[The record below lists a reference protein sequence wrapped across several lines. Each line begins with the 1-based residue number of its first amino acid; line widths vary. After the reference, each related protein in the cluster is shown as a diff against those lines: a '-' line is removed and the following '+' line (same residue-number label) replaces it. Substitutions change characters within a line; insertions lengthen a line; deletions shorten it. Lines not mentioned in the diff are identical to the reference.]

1 MRLRINEMKGI
12 YLFGGFMKRLT
23 TLLSALVAMMSTNV
37 FAEYGLNMTKGV
49 TEISGDIYWLH
60 MMVFWV
66 CVAIAVVVFGAMFY
80 SVFAHRKSKGAV
92 AAQFHE
98 STKAELIWTI
108 VPMII
113 LIAMAVPASKTLI
126 DLEDT
131 TKAEMTVKITGH
143 QWKWQ
148 YDYPKEGISFIS
160 NLAQSSKD
168 LVRDS
173 ESLISGATSM
183 SKAEAS
189 NAESRAKN
197 ANYLLE
203 VDNHLVLPS
212 GTPIRFLITS
222 NDVIHNWWV
231 PAFGVKQDANP
242 GFINDAWAEIPVGK
256 EGTYR
261 GQCAELCGKDHGFMP
276 IVVDVVSKADY
287 AKWVSKQQAAAVAA
301 VASATKTW
309 SKDELMAQGESVYNT
324 NCAGCHKK
332 DGSGMPPIFPAM
344 KGSPIANGAAA
355 DHMNIVLNGKGAMP
369 LFKMLGDADLA
380 AVITYERN
388 AFGNTGSVVQPSDVK
403 SAR

>member
-37 FAEYGLNMTKGV
+37 FAEYGLNMTEGV
-49 TEISGDIYWLH
+49 TSISHDIYDLH

-66 CVAIAVVVFGAMFY
+66 CVAIAVIVFGVMAY
-80 SVFAHRKSKGAV
+80 SIFAHRQSKGAV
-92 AAQFHE
+92 AANFHE
-98 STKAELIWTI
+98 STKAELVWTI
-108 VPMII
+108 VPIII
-113 LIAMAVPASKTLI
+113 LVGMAIPASQVLI

-131 TKAEMTVKITGH
+131 TKAEMNVKITGH

-148 YDYPKEGISFIS
+148 YDYPEEGISFIS
-160 NLAQSSKD
+160 NLAQSHKEVVTGTD
-168 LVRDS
+168 ADR
-173 ESLISGATSM
+173 ESVG
-183 SKAEAS
+183 
-189 NAESRAKN
+189 
-197 ANYLLE
+197 NYLLE
-203 VDNHLVLPS
+203 VDKHLVLPVDTS
-212 GTPIRFLITS
+212 IRFLITS

-242 GFINDAWAEIPVGK
+242 GFINDAWAKIDKIGI
-256 EGTYR
+256 YR

-276 IVVDVVSKADY
+276 IVVDVKSKADY
-287 AKWVSKQQAAAVAA
+287 AKWVSEQQAAAAAA

-309 SKDELMAQGESVYNT
+309 SKDELMVQGESVYNT

>member
-80 SVFAHRKSKGAV
+80 SMFAHRKSKGAV

-98 STKAELIWTI
+98 STKAELVWTI

-148 YDYPKEGISFIS
+148 YDYPEEGISFIS
-160 NLAQSSKD
+160 NLAKTSKD
-168 LVRDS
+168 SVAAD
-173 ESLISGATSM
+173 I
-183 SKAEAS
+183 
-189 NAESRAKN
+189 KN
-197 ANYLLE
+197 LNTDNYKTGSADVGENYLLE

-256 EGTYR
+256 EATYR

-276 IVVDVVSKADY
+276 IVVEVVSKANY
-287 AKWVSKQQAAAVAA
+287 AKWVAEKQAESAAA

-309 SKDELMAQGESVYNT
+309 SKADLMAKGKTVYDT
-324 NCAGCHKK
+324 NCAGCH
-332 DGSGMPPIFPAM
+332 GATGAGIPGLFPAM
-344 KGSPIANGAAA
+344 KGSPVANGPAA
-355 DHMNIVLNGKGAMP
+355 DHMNIVINGKGGMP
-369 LFKMLGDADLA
+369 QFKMLDDNDLA

-388 AFGNTGSVVQPSDVK
+388 AFGNTGSVVQPSDVT

>member
-37 FAEYGLNMTKGV
+37 FAEYGLNMTEGV
-49 TEISGDIYWLH
+49 TSISHDIYDLH

-66 CVAIAVVVFGAMFY
+66 CVVIAVVVFGAMFY

-98 STKAELIWTI
+98 STKAELVWTI
-108 VPMII
+108 VPVII
-113 LIAMAVPASKTLI
+113 LVGMAIPASKVLI

-131 TKAEMTVKITGH
+131 TKAEMSVKITGH

-148 YDYPKEGISFIS
+148 YDYPEEGISFIS
-160 NLAQSSKD
+160 NLAQSHKD
-168 LVRDS
+168 VVTGTDADR
-173 ESLISGATSM
+173 
-183 SKAEAS
+183 EAVG
-189 NAESRAKN
+189 
-197 ANYLLE
+197 NYLLE
-203 VDNHLVLPS
+203 VDKHLVLPVDTS
-212 GTPIRFLITS
+212 IRFLITS

-242 GFINDAWAEIPVGK
+242 GFINDAWAKVDEI
-256 EGTYR
+256 GTYR

-287 AKWVSKQQAAAVAA
+287 AKWVSEQQAAAAAA

-332 DGSGMPPIFPAM
+332 DGSGMPPVFPAM

-355 DHMNIVLNGKGAMP
+355 DHMDIVLNGKGAMP

>member
-1 MRLRINEMKGI
+1 MRNISIIYNSFLMRLRINEMKGI

-37 FAEYGLNMTKGV
+37 FAEYGLNMTEGV
-49 TEISGDIYWLH
+49 TSISHDIYDLH

-66 CVAIAVVVFGAMFY
+66 CVVIAVVVFGAMFY

-98 STKAELIWTI
+98 STKAELVWTI
-108 VPMII
+108 VPVII
-113 LIAMAVPASKTLI
+113 LVGMAIPASKVLI

-131 TKAEMTVKITGH
+131 TKAEMSVKITGH

-148 YDYPKEGISFIS
+148 YDYPEEGISFIS
-160 NLAQSSKD
+160 NLAQSHKD
-168 LVRDS
+168 VVTGTDADR
-173 ESLISGATSM
+173 
-183 SKAEAS
+183 EAVG
-189 NAESRAKN
+189 
-197 ANYLLE
+197 NYLLE
-203 VDNHLVLPS
+203 VDKHLVLPVDTS
-212 GTPIRFLITS
+212 IRFLITS

-242 GFINDAWAEIPVGK
+242 GFINDAWAKVDEI
-256 EGTYR
+256 GTYR

-287 AKWVSKQQAAAVAA
+287 AKWVSEQQAAAAAA

-332 DGSGMPPIFPAM
+332 DGSGMPPVFPAM

-355 DHMNIVLNGKGAMP
+355 DHMDIVLNGKGAMP

>member
-1 MRLRINEMKGI
+1 MRSRINEIKGI

-37 FAEYGLNMTKGV
+37 FAEYGLNMTEGV
-49 TEISGDIYWLH
+49 TSISHDIYDLH

-66 CVAIAVVVFGAMFY
+66 CVVIAVVVFGAMFY

-98 STKAELIWTI
+98 STKAELLWTI
-108 VPMII
+108 VPVII
-113 LIAMAVPASKTLI
+113 LVGMAIPASKVLI

-131 TKAEMTVKITGH
+131 TKAEMSVKITGH

-160 NLAQSSKD
+160 NLAQSHKD
-168 LVRDS
+168 VVTGTD
-173 ESLISGATSM
+173 
-183 SKAEAS
+183 AEREAVG
-189 NAESRAKN
+189 
-197 ANYLLE
+197 NYLLE
-203 VDNHLVLPS
+203 VDKHLVLPVDTS
-212 GTPIRFLITS
+212 IRFLITS

-242 GFINDAWAEIPVGK
+242 GFINDAWAKIDEI
-256 EGTYR
+256 GTYR

-287 AKWVSKQQAAAVAA
+287 AKWVAEQQAAAAA
-301 VASATKTW
+301 AAASATKTW
-309 SKDELMAQGESVYNT
+309 SKDELMAQGEGVYNT

-332 DGSGMPPIFPAM
+332 DGSGMPPVFPAM

-355 DHMNIVLNGKGAMP
+355 DHMDIVLNGKGAMP
-369 LFKMLGDADLA
+369 LFKMLGDSDLA

>member
-37 FAEYGLNMTKGV
+37 FAEYGLNMTEGV
-49 TEISGDIYWLH
+49 TSISHDIYDLH

-66 CVAIAVVVFGAMFY
+66 CVAIAVIVFGVMAY
-80 SVFAHRKSKGAV
+80 SIFAHRQSKGAV
-92 AAQFHE
+92 AANFHE
-98 STKAELIWTI
+98 STKAELVWTI
-108 VPMII
+108 VPIII
-113 LIAMAVPASKTLI
+113 LVGMAIPASQVLI

-131 TKAEMTVKITGH
+131 TKAEMNVKITGH

-148 YDYPKEGISFIS
+148 YDYPEEGISFIS
-160 NLAQSSKD
+160 NLAQSHKEVVTGTD
-168 LVRDS
+168 ADR
-173 ESLISGATSM
+173 ESVG
-183 SKAEAS
+183 
-189 NAESRAKN
+189 
-197 ANYLLE
+197 NYLLE
-203 VDNHLVLPS
+203 VDNHLVLPVDTS
-212 GTPIRFLITS
+212 IRFLITS

-242 GFINDAWAEIPVGK
+242 GFINDAWAKIDKIGI
-256 EGTYR
+256 YR

-276 IVVDVVSKADY
+276 IVVDVRSKADY
-287 AKWVSKQQAAAVAA
+287 AKWVSEQQAAAAAA

-309 SKDELMAQGESVYNT
+309 SKDELMVQGESVYNT

>member
-1 MRLRINEMKGI
+1 MRLRINEIKGI

-37 FAEYGLNMTKGV
+37 FAEYGLNMTEGV
-49 TEISGDIYWLH
+49 TSISHDIYDLH

-66 CVAIAVVVFGAMFY
+66 CVVIAVVVFGAMFY

-98 STKAELIWTI
+98 STKAELLWTI
-108 VPMII
+108 VPVII
-113 LIAMAVPASKTLI
+113 LVGMAIPASKVLI

-131 TKAEMTVKITGH
+131 TKAEMSVKITGH

-148 YDYPKEGISFIS
+148 YDYPEEGISFIS
-160 NLAQSSKD
+160 NLAQSHKD
-168 LVRDS
+168 VVTGTD
-173 ESLISGATSM
+173 
-183 SKAEAS
+183 AEREAVG
-189 NAESRAKN
+189 
-197 ANYLLE
+197 NYLLE
-203 VDNHLVLPS
+203 VDKHLVLPVDTS
-212 GTPIRFLITS
+212 IRFLITS

-242 GFINDAWAEIPVGK
+242 GFINDAWAKVDEI
-256 EGTYR
+256 GTYR

-287 AKWVSKQQAAAVAA
+287 AKWVAEQQAAAAA
-301 VASATKTW
+301 AAASATKTW
-309 SKDELMAQGESVYNT
+309 SKDELMAQGEGVYNT

-332 DGSGMPPIFPAM
+332 DGSGMPPVFPAM

-355 DHMNIVLNGKGAMP
+355 DHMDIVLNGKGAMP
-369 LFKMLGDADLA
+369 LFKMLGDSDLA

>member
-1 MRLRINEMKGI
+1 MKKLAKVVASVI
-12 YLFGGFMKRLT
+12 ALT
-23 TLLSALVAMMSTNV
+23 STAV
-37 FAEYGLNMTKGV
+37 FSEYGLNMTKGV
-49 TEISGDIYWLH
+49 TSISRDIYDLH

-66 CVAIAVVVFGAMFY
+66 CVVIAVIVFGAMFY

-98 STKAELIWTI
+98 STKAEILWTLIP
-108 VPMII
+108 VVI
-113 LIAMAVPASKTLI
+113 LIGMAIPATATLI

-131 TKAEMTVKITGH
+131 SKAEMSIKVTGH

-148 YDYPKEGISFIS
+148 YDYPEEGISFMS
-160 NLAQSSKD
+160 NLAKSSKN
-168 LVRDS
+168 
-173 ESLISGATSM
+173 SLRKDI
-183 SKAEAS
+183 KDKPE
-189 NAESRAKN
+189 
-197 ANYLLE
+197 NYLLE
-203 VDNHLVLPS
+203 VDKHLVIPVDTS
-212 GTPIRFLITS
+212 VRFLITS

-242 GFINDAWAEIPVGK
+242 GFINDAWAQADVI
-256 EGTYR
+256 GTYR

-287 AKWVSKQQAAAVAA
+287 AIWVAKEQAAAAAA

-309 SKDELMAQGESVYNT
+309 TTSELMTKGKDVYET

-344 KGSPIANGAAA
+344 IGSPIANGQASE
-355 DHMNIVLNGKGAMP
+355 HVNLVLHGKGGMP
-369 LFKMLGDADLA
+369 AFKMLGDADLA
-380 AVITYERN
+380 SVITYERN
-388 AFGNTGSVVQPSDVK
+388 GFGNTGSVVQPSDIK

>member
-1 MRLRINEMKGI
+1 
-12 YLFGGFMKRLT
+12 
-23 TLLSALVAMMSTNV
+23 
-37 FAEYGLNMTKGV
+37 
-49 TEISGDIYWLH
+49 
-60 MMVFWV
+60 
-66 CVAIAVVVFGAMFY
+66 MFY

-98 STKAELIWTI
+98 STKAELVWTI
-108 VPMII
+108 VPVII
-113 LIAMAVPASKTLI
+113 LVGMAIPASKVLI

-131 TKAEMTVKITGH
+131 TKAEMSVKITGH

-148 YDYPKEGISFIS
+148 YDYPEEGISFIS
-160 NLAQSSKD
+160 NLAQSHKD
-168 LVRDS
+168 VVTGTDADR
-173 ESLISGATSM
+173 
-183 SKAEAS
+183 EAVG
-189 NAESRAKN
+189 
-197 ANYLLE
+197 NYLLE
-203 VDNHLVLPS
+203 VDKHLVLPVDTS
-212 GTPIRFLITS
+212 IRFLITS

-242 GFINDAWAEIPVGK
+242 GFINDAWAKVDEI
-256 EGTYR
+256 GTYR

-287 AKWVSKQQAAAVAA
+287 AKWVSEQQAAAAAA

-309 SKDELMAQGESVYNT
+309 SKDELMVQGESVYNT

>member
-1 MRLRINEMKGI
+1 MKKLAKVVASVI
-12 YLFGGFMKRLT
+12 ALT
-23 TLLSALVAMMSTNV
+23 STAV
-37 FAEYGLNMTKGV
+37 FSEYGLNMTKGV
-49 TEISGDIYWLH
+49 TSISRDIYDLH

-66 CVAIAVVVFGAMFY
+66 CVVIAVIVFGAMFY

-98 STKAELIWTI
+98 STKAEILWTLIP
-108 VPMII
+108 VVI
-113 LIAMAVPASKTLI
+113 LIGMAIPATTTLI

-131 TKAEMTVKITGH
+131 SKAEMSIKVTGH

-148 YDYPKEGISFIS
+148 YDYPEEGISFMS
-160 NLAQSSKD
+160 NLAKSSKD
-168 LVRDS
+168 
-173 ESLISGATSM
+173 SLRKDI
-183 SKAEAS
+183 KDKPE
-189 NAESRAKN
+189 
-197 ANYLLE
+197 NYLLE
-203 VDNHLVLPS
+203 VDKRLVIPVD
-212 GTPIRFLITS
+212 TAVRFLITS

-242 GFINDAWAEIPVGK
+242 GFINDAWAQADVI
-256 EGTYR
+256 GTYR

-287 AKWVSKQQAAAVAA
+287 AIWVAKEQAAAAAA

-309 SKDELMAQGESVYNT
+309 TTSELMTKGKDVYET

-344 KGSPIANGAAA
+344 IGSPIANGQASE
-355 DHMNIVLNGKGAMP
+355 HVNLVLHGKGGMP
-369 LFKMLGDADLA
+369 AFKMLGDADLA
-380 AVITYERN
+380 SVITYERN
-388 AFGNTGSVVQPSDVK
+388 GFGNTGSVVQPSDIK

>member
-1 MRLRINEMKGI
+1 MRLRINEIKGI

-37 FAEYGLNMTKGV
+37 FAEYGLNMTEGV
-49 TEISGDIYWLH
+49 TSISHDIYDLH

-66 CVAIAVVVFGAMFY
+66 CVVIAVVVFGAMFY

-98 STKAELIWTI
+98 STKAELLWTI
-108 VPMII
+108 VPVII
-113 LIAMAVPASKTLI
+113 LVGMAIPASKVLI

-131 TKAEMTVKITGH
+131 TKAEMSVKITGH

-160 NLAQSSKD
+160 NLAQSHKD
-168 LVRDS
+168 VVTGTD
-173 ESLISGATSM
+173 
-183 SKAEAS
+183 AEREAVG
-189 NAESRAKN
+189 
-197 ANYLLE
+197 NYLLE
-203 VDNHLVLPS
+203 VDKHLVLPVDTS
-212 GTPIRFLITS
+212 IRFLITS

-242 GFINDAWAEIPVGK
+242 GFINDAWAKIDEI
-256 EGTYR
+256 GTYR

-287 AKWVSKQQAAAVAA
+287 AKWVAEQQAAAAA
-301 VASATKTW
+301 AAASATKTW
-309 SKDELMAQGESVYNT
+309 SKDELMAQGEGVYNT

-332 DGSGMPPIFPAM
+332 DGSGMPPVFPAM

-355 DHMNIVLNGKGAMP
+355 DHMDIVLNGKGAMP
-369 LFKMLGDADLA
+369 LFKMLGDSDLA

>member
-1 MRLRINEMKGI
+1 MRLRVNEMKGI

-37 FAEYGLNMTKGV
+37 FAEYGLNMTEGV
-49 TEISGDIYWLH
+49 TSISHDIYDLH

-66 CVAIAVVVFGAMFY
+66 CVVIAVVVFGAMFY

-98 STKAELIWTI
+98 STKAELVWTI
-108 VPMII
+108 VPVII
-113 LIAMAVPASKTLI
+113 LVGMAIPASKVLI

-131 TKAEMTVKITGH
+131 TKAEMSVKITGH

-148 YDYPKEGISFIS
+148 YDYPEEGISFIS
-160 NLAQSSKD
+160 NLAQSHKD
-168 LVRDS
+168 VVTGTDADR
-173 ESLISGATSM
+173 
-183 SKAEAS
+183 EAVG
-189 NAESRAKN
+189 
-197 ANYLLE
+197 NYLLE
-203 VDNHLVLPS
+203 VDKHLVLPVDTS
-212 GTPIRFLITS
+212 IRFLITS

-242 GFINDAWAEIPVGK
+242 GFINDAWAKVDEI
-256 EGTYR
+256 GTYR

-287 AKWVSKQQAAAVAA
+287 AKWVSEQQAAAAAA

-332 DGSGMPPIFPAM
+332 DGSGMPPVFPAM

>member
-37 FAEYGLNMTKGV
+37 FAEYGLNMTEGV
-49 TEISGDIYWLH
+49 TSISRDIYTLH

-66 CVAIAVVVFGAMFY
+66 CVAIAVIVFGVMAY
-80 SVFAHRKSKGAV
+80 SIFAHRQSKGAV
-92 AAQFHE
+92 AANFHE
-98 STKAELIWTI
+98 STKAELVWTI
-108 VPMII
+108 VPIII
-113 LIAMAVPASKTLI
+113 LVGMAIPASKVLI

-131 TKAEMTVKITGH
+131 TKAEMNVKITGH

-148 YDYPKEGISFIS
+148 YDYPEEGISFIS
-160 NLAQSSKD
+160 NLAQSHKEVVTGTD
-168 LVRDS
+168 ADR
-173 ESLISGATSM
+173 ESVG
-183 SKAEAS
+183 
-189 NAESRAKN
+189 
-197 ANYLLE
+197 NYLLE
-203 VDNHLVLPS
+203 VDKHLVLPVDTS
-212 GTPIRFLITS
+212 IRFLITS

-242 GFINDAWAEIPVGK
+242 GFINDAWAKIDEI
-256 EGTYR
+256 GTYR

-276 IVVDVVSKADY
+276 IVVDVRSKADY
-287 AKWVSKQQAAAVAA
+287 AKWVSEQQAAAAAA

-309 SKDELMAQGESVYNT
+309 SKDELMVQGESVYNT

>member
-1 MRLRINEMKGI
+1 MKKLAKVVASVI
-12 YLFGGFMKRLT
+12 ALT
-23 TLLSALVAMMSTNV
+23 STAV
-37 FAEYGLNMTKGV
+37 FSEYGLNMTKGV
-49 TEISGDIYWLH
+49 TSISRDIYDLH

-66 CVAIAVVVFGAMFY
+66 CVVIAVIVFGAMFY

-98 STKAELIWTI
+98 STKAEILWTLIP
-108 VPMII
+108 VVI
-113 LIAMAVPASKTLI
+113 LIGMAIPATTTLI

-131 TKAEMTVKITGH
+131 SKAEMSIKVTGH

-148 YDYPKEGISFIS
+148 YDYPEEGISFMS
-160 NLAQSSKD
+160 NLAKSSKN
-168 LVRDS
+168 
-173 ESLISGATSM
+173 SLRKDI
-183 SKAEAS
+183 KDKPE
-189 NAESRAKN
+189 
-197 ANYLLE
+197 NYLLE
-203 VDNHLVLPS
+203 VDKHLVIPVDTS
-212 GTPIRFLITS
+212 VRFLITS

-242 GFINDAWAEIPVGK
+242 GFINDAWAQADVI
-256 EGTYR
+256 GTYR

-287 AKWVSKQQAAAVAA
+287 AIWVAKEQAAAAAA

-309 SKDELMAQGESVYNT
+309 TTSELMTKGKDVYET

-344 KGSPIANGAAA
+344 IGSPIANGQASE
-355 DHMNIVLNGKGAMP
+355 HVNLVLHGKGGMP
-369 LFKMLGDADLA
+369 AFKMLGDADLA
-380 AVITYERN
+380 SVITYERN
-388 AFGNTGSVVQPSDVK
+388 GFGNTGSVVQPSDIK